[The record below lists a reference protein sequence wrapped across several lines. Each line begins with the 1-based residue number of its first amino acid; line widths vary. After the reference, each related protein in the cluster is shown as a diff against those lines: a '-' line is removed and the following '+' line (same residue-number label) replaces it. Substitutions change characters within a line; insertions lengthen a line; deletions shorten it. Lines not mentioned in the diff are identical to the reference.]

1 MAEATATEVQ
11 EQAKQTESQPQA
23 VEARPV
29 ELPEVADKTVKIPSG
44 QIDILLD
51 ASMTVEARMGE
62 ADLRVCD
69 VLQLGPGSVLKL
81 DRKVGEPV
89 DLYLRGIKFASG
101 QLVVVG
107 DQLGVRIKEI
117 LSVESAEK
125 ARTNA

>member
-62 ADLRVCD
+62 ADMRVCD

-117 LSVESAEK
+117 LSVQSA
-125 ARTNA
+125 